1 MPNQYINPDTLFP
14 SVQYGFSQ
22 VVVTTGTK
30 TIYVSGQTAW
40 DAQQK
45 ISSAGDLAH
54 QTRQALRNV
63 ETALA
68 SAGTALTDV
77 VALRLYIVNYQPAQA
92 EAISAALRDF
102 FPAQSRPCSTWVG
115 VSSLASP
122 DFLIEIEA
130 TAVLE

>member
-1 MPNQYINPDTLFP
+1 MPTRYINPNTLFS
-14 SVQYGFSQ
+14 SVEYGFSQ

-30 TIYVSGQTAW
+30 TIYVSGQTAR
-40 DAQQK
+40 DAQK
-45 ISSAGDLAH
+45 KTSGAGDLAH

-68 SAGTALTDV
+68 SAGAALTNV
-77 VALRLYIVNYQPAQA
+77 AALRLYIVNYQPAQA

-102 FPAQSRPCSTWVG
+102 FPAESRPCSTWVG

-130 TAVLE
+130 TAVME